1 MSETY
6 EQLHGGRAVASS
18 LVPRHIGPDPAAIAH
33 MLATVGYPSLDDLI
47 DAAVP
52 ARIRNTAPM
61 ALSAARTEQ
70 QVLTDLASMAE
81 RNTIRVSMIGQGYSP
96 CVTPEVPRR
105 NLIESPAWYTAYTP
119 YQPEISQGRLEA
131 LLTFQTMIE
140 DLTGLPLAGA
150 SLLDEAT
157 AVVEA
162 MLLMRRSNK
171 SPSAR
176 LLVDSDCFTQTL
188 SVLRPRAA
196 AVGIDIELVDI
207 EKKLPEGDFF
217 GIVLQAPGAS
227 GAVRHLGR
235 LIATA
240 KARGA
245 MTTVAA
251 DLLSLTLLTPPGELG
266 ADIAVGS
273 AQRFG
278 VPLFFGGPHAGY
290 MAVRSGLER
299 ALPGRL
305 VGVSKD
311 VNGAPAYRLAL
322 QTREQ
327 HIRRDKATSNICT
340 AQALLANVAAMYA
353 VYHGPEGLR
362 DITSRVHAHAVSI
375 AASLR
380 HHGYTVAH
388 DQFFDTVLVE
398 VPGRAGELIARA
410 ESLGINLRRAGSDH
424 VGISCDETTTTE
436 VITLVLKAFDVE
448 RIAPSRSPPGLGVA
462 QDNALPAARRI
473 PRTPLRDRHD
483 AVPAQALG
491 SRPGP
496 GPHHDPAGF
505 VHHEAQLRGRNG
517 PDQLAGVRGHP
528 PARPDWADHGISG
541 ADRRSRALAGRDH
554 RLRPRLA
561 AAQRGIPGR
570 TRRPARHSRL
580 PRQSRR
586 AATPNL
592 PDSAVGSWH
601 QRGLGGAGRHAG
613 GRGDH
618 RRRRQHRPSRPAR
631 AKISTHS
638 AELAAIMLTYP
649 STHGVYEPDV
659 TTVCDLVHKAGGQ
672 VYIDGANLN
681 ALVGIARPGHF
692 GGDVSHL
699 NLHKTFC
706 IPHGGGGPGV
716 GPVAVRAHLAPFL
729 PDDPHQDTSDSSVAA
744 ANYGSAGI
752 LPITWAYIAL
762 MGPDGLATAT
772 KSAVL
777 SANYLAARLNDHYPV
792 LYTGPHGLVAHECIL
807 DLRELTRRSG
817 VTAEDVAKRLI
828 DYGFHALTL
837 AFPASGTLM
846 VEPTE
851 SEDLAELDRFVDAM
865 VAIRGE
871 IDLVMWGEC
880 PLRPA
885 HCAKPRTPPKWC
897 VQIPGTCRTRAVW
910 PHSRRPGWSPTST
923 GLRCGA
929 SMAYTAIATWSARA
943 RRQRPSSQRCR
954 RNPLHFKYFDQQGN
968 RHDDQQNHTGHS
980 IAAAAP

>member
-1 MSETY
+1 
-6 EQLHGGRAVASS
+6 
-18 LVPRHIGPDPAAIAH
+18 

-61 ALSAARTEQ
+61 ALPAARTEQ

-96 CVTPEVPRR
+96 CVTPEVLRR

-188 SVLRPRAA
+188 SVLRTRAA

-362 DITSRVHAHAVSI
+362 DIASRVHAHAVSI

-448 RIAPSRSPPGLGVA
+448 RIAPSRSPLGSELLRTTPYLQHGVFHEHRSETAMMRFLRKLSDRDLALDRTMIPLGSCTMKLNSAVEMAPISWPEFAAIHPHAPIAQTTGYRELIADLERWLAEITGYDRVSLQPNAGSQGELAGLLAIHGYHA
-462 QDNALPAARRI
+462 SRGEQQRRI
-473 PRTPLRDRHD
+473 CLIPQSAHGTNAAS
-483 AVPAQALG
+483 AV
-491 SRPGP
+491 
-496 GPHHDPAGF
+496 
-505 VHHEAQLRGRNG
+505 
-517 PDQLAGVRGHP
+517 LAGMQVVVV
-528 PARPDWADHGISG
+528 ATAADGSIDL
-541 ADRRSRALAGRDH
+541 ADL
-554 RLRPRLA
+554 
-561 AAQRGIPGR
+561 
-570 TRRPARHSRL
+570 
-580 PRQSRR
+580 
-586 AATPNL
+586 
-592 PDSAVGSWH
+592 
-601 QRGLGGAGRHAG
+601 
-613 GRGDH
+613 
-618 RRRRQHRPSRPAR
+618 R

-828 DYGFHALTL
+828 DYGFHAPTL
-837 AFPASGTLM
+837 AFPVSGTLM

-871 IDLVMWGEC
+871 IDLVMWGEWPLEAS
-880 PLRPA
+880 PLRQAPHTAEMVCADTWDLPYPRSVAAFPA
-885 HCAKPRTPPKWC
+885 PWLVTDKYWPPVRRIDGVHGDRNLVCSCPSPAAFESTLPPK
-897 VQIPGTCRTRAVW
+897 
-910 PHSRRPGWSPTST
+910 S
-923 GLRCGA
+923 A
-929 SMAYTAIATWSARA
+929 SL
-943 RRQRPSSQRCR
+943 QV
-954 RNPLHFKYFDQQGN
+954 L
-968 RHDDQQNHTGHS
+968 
-980 IAAAAP
+980 